1 MLYLAIHHEPSKSAN
16 NALYYASLD
25 GRENRALFNCQ
36 SNAVY
41 AGGFLLFARGDQLM
55 AQPFDPASGTL
66 SGEPVSLAKGVMN
79 DVTTWHM
86 DASAFGNGLLLVGN
100 GGSGDWQLVWVDR
113 SGKQISIAADKLT
126 NLQTA
131 AISPH
136 GDRIVLQLD
145 TGQSDI
151 WVLDVARG
159 VRTRLTFGPAQML
172 SQSGHPMGSGS
183 PIPPIA
189 TVIPTFTASS
199 PMVAGRRSFCSAM
212 NRSLLPPTGRATAS
226 T

>member
-1 MLYLAIHHEPSKSAN
+1 MRVSVSGGTPVPVTTVDRAQHTCIAGRFSCPTASTCSTSPFMNLPSPQIMRSTPRWMDARIVRC
-16 NALYYASLD
+16 STV
-25 GRENRALFNCQ
+25 E

-55 AQPFDPASGTL
+55 AQPFNPASGTL
-66 SGEPVSLAKGVMN
+66 SGEPVSIAKGVMN

-86 DASAFGNGLLLVGN
+86 DASAFGDGLLLVGN

-145 TGQSDI
+145 TGQ
-151 WVLDVARG
+151 A
-159 VRTRLTFGPAQML
+159 T
-172 SQSGHPMGSGS
+172 SGCLMWR
-183 PIPPIA
+183 A
-189 TVIPTFTASS
+189 E
-199 PMVAGRRSFCSAM
+199 SA
-212 NRSLLPPTGRATAS
+212 PG
-226 T
+226 